1 MNTILSTLIIL
12 ALAVAIFFDKLRAV
26 EAQHKLQSASEY
38 SELARM
44 TTYGAQELQKGR
56 LKT

>member
-12 ALAVAIFFDKLRAV
+12 ALAVAIFFDNLRAV

-44 TTYGAQELQKGR
+44 ITYGAQELQKGR